1 MCVSQFLVSAAA
13 HSRKGRNSP
22 IVCKYLRMK
31 QFGSYA
37 KILKCFFFNIS
48 GMLSP
53 KNGEFLSILS
63 ASPLRPFCQP
73 HGPRKKENP
82 PQSLLKKGMKE

>member
-1 MCVSQFLVSAAA
+1 M
-13 HSRKGRNSP
+13 G
-22 IVCKYLRMK
+22 
-31 QFGSYA
+31 
-37 KILKCFFFNIS
+37 FFNIS

-63 ASPLRPFCQP
+63 ASPLLRPFCQP

-82 PQSLLKKGMKE
+82 PQSLLKKGMKKWEKEPFIRPEALFEKRGR